1 MTRSRRRLIAW
12 LGILG
17 IAFAQLAV
25 TAHACMA
32 RTPMLQQQA
41 QAEPTPA
48 PHGPCAGRT
57 GTTPSP
63 AQHDNACEV
72 QCSDGAPPATAPGVP
87 FVALASLSGGLAP
100 AAAFVDAR
108 EWRRSTLAANS
119 NAPPLPLQFCRLL
132 I

>member
-1 MTRSRRRLIAW
+1 MTCSRRRLVAW

-32 RTPMLQQQA
+32 RS
-41 QAEPTPA
+41 PTPQLQA
-48 PHGPCAGRT
+48 GVEAALAHQGHCAGASDSA
-57 GTTPSP
+57 PP
-63 AQHDNACEV
+63 VAPHDNACEV
-72 QCSDGAPPATAPGVP
+72 QCSDGAPPAAAPAIP
-87 FVALASLSGGLAP
+87 IVALAALSAP
-100 AAAFVDAR
+100 VVPVAAFVDAR

-119 NAPPLPLQFCRLL
+119 TAPPLPLQFCRLL